1 MTEIFQGLAGEFITA
16 IIVGI
21 AGFLLKGQ
29 LTKIEKARSAQ
40 DELRA
45 MKQKEKD
52 DEIQAQLKSIQDA
65 VNTVGSTVASLE
77 KDVKD
82 LKVRDQEQDRIIRSI
97 ANTNRVNGQ
106 CTYELA
112 QLVMVLSEGMRDQ
125 HLDGNI
131 TRAIEA
137 YRKFES
143 NALGNFLTGDS
154 NNDRPL
160 S

>member
-52 DEIQAQLKSIQDA
+52 DEIKAQLNSIQDA